1 MILKL
6 LIEFYRWLWS
16 LPPLDIV
23 DTTIELAMFGAFI
36 DIAVIIGLIGAIII
50 KFTDI

>member
-6 LIEFYRWLWS
+6 LTEFYRWLWS

-23 DTTIELAMFGAFI
+23 DITIGLVVFGAFI
-36 DIAVIIGLIGAIII
+36 DIVVIIGLIGAIII
-50 KFTDI
+50 KFTDK